1 MTYTST
7 ALSLD
12 RLGAEIALLDL
23 DLPVAVAMI
32 DLDRFEQ
39 LNDTHGEA
47 AGTPSWR
54 SLSGNFVAA
63 CRRTL

>member
-1 MTYTST
+1 MTYAST

-12 RLGAEIALLDL
+12 GLAAEIDLLEP

-32 DLDRFEQ
+32 DLDKFEQ

-47 AGTPSWR
+47 AGDSVLGLLR
-54 SLSGNFVAA
+54 YKDLQ
-63 CRRTL
+63 R